1 MQYILFIL
9 VLVGIDQGTKIYMR
23 SLANGVEACS
33 IPVIGD
39 FFHLTYVENRGGIFG
54 VMQGKIMVFTILST
68 LVIAYLI
75 YSEWKNIKNYTK
87 WTKIGI
93 TFIASGAV
101 GNMAD
106 RIFRGYVIDMLD
118 FRGIWHFIFNF
129 ADVFINIGVGI
140 ILLDIIVKKLK
151 SRRE

>member
-23 SLANGVEACS
+23 SLANGVEAYS

-118 FRGIWHFIFNF
+118 FRAIWHFIFNF

>member
-1 MQYILFIL
+1 MQYILFIII
-9 VLVGIDQGTKIYMR
+9 LVGIDQGTKIYMK
-23 SLANGVEACS
+23 SLTHGVEAYS
-33 IPVIGD
+33 IPVIKD

-54 VMQGKIMVFTILST
+54 VMQGKIMIFTIVST
-68 LVIAYLI
+68 LVIAYLV

-87 WTKIGI
+87 FTKIGI
-93 TFIASGAV
+93 TFIASGAI
-101 GNMAD
+101 GNMTD